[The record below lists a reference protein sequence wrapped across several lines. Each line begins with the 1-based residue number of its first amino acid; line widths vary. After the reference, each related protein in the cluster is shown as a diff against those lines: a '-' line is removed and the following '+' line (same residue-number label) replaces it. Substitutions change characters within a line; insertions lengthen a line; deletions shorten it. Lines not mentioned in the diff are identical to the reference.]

1 MKECIVRALPDE
13 LKDAYQLVHSRQ
25 DINELLKLD
34 DIDLVIPRGSKDLV
48 KYIKDNTRIPVLD
61 MPMVF
66 VLPLLKNTPMYKKQ

>member
-1 MKECIVRALPDE
+1 
-13 LKDAYQLVHSRQ
+13 
-25 DINELLKLD
+25 
-34 DIDLVIPRGSKDLV
+34 VIPRGSKDLV